1 MYVSTKNMKEEAVQ
15 LWAVWAIHHVCTK
28 NPGRYCHMLS
38 SQGGQSILL
47 ALVREPATHHV
58 VANITDQVPYLFKLS
73 RTEVFGAC
81 TSG

>member
-1 MYVSTKNMKEEAVQ
+1 
-15 LWAVWAIHHVCTK
+15 
-28 NPGRYCHMLS
+28 MLS

-58 VANITDQVPYLFKLS
+58 VANITDQVPELFNTFT
-73 RTEVFGAC
+73 TEVFAAC

>member
-1 MYVSTKNMKEEAVQ
+1 MQ

-38 SQGGQSILL
+38 SQGGQAILL

-58 VANITDQVPYLFKLS
+58 VANITEQVNGNLKVGLS
-73 RTEVFGAC
+73 GC
-81 TSG
+81 LID

>member
-1 MYVSTKNMKEEAVQ
+1 MQ

-38 SQGGQSILL
+38 SQGGQAILL

-58 VANITDQVPYLFKLS
+58 VANITEQVNKNLKVVLI
-73 RTEVFGAC
+73 GC
-81 TSG
+81 LID

>member
-1 MYVSTKNMKEEAVQ
+1 MQ

-38 SQGGQSILL
+38 SQGGQAILL

-58 VANITDQVPYLFKLS
+58 VANMSPPHRPQ
-73 RTEVFGAC
+73 R
-81 TSG
+81 SGRLDGDCAAIGR

>member
-1 MYVSTKNMKEEAVQ
+1 MVPDVQEEAVQ

-38 SQGGQSILL
+38 SQGGQVILL

-58 VANITDQVPYLFKLS
+58 VANITDQVTCCVGTY
-73 RTEVFGAC
+73 R
-81 TSG
+81 